1 MKLYVYNRK
10 MPMETQ
16 SLNLARSLILILFA
30 IVITLEYTTPPQ
42 YVFGYL
48 YTGAILIA
56 SSRLSRQA
64 TFQITAIAALLTLAN
79 LWIPAGESSSLPT
92 VANRIIAVI
101 ALIVTG
107 VLGDRN
113 RLYQTALLEQKTR
126 LRSQEKLSQ
135 LREDFVST
143 LTHDLKTP
151 LLGAIETLSSL
162 ERSEFGNITPAQK
175 TVFELMKRSH
185 QTTLKMVEM
194 LLDVYRNDAEGL
206 HLQLEP
212 INLVNLAEEVL
223 LMLRELATTRRV
235 YLNVGY
241 GDSEF
246 RRDLW
251 VKGDRLQLQ
260 RVFTNLV
267 TNGINHSPRGER
279 VSILLES
286 HSSHQIVKVIDTG
299 LGIPAEVLPHLFER
313 FYQGHSD
320 RQASGSG
327 LGLYLSRQII
337 EAHHGTIWA
346 ENLSPQ
352 GAMFA
357 FRLTAIPSNSRS

>member
-1 MKLYVYNRK
+1 MTV
-10 MPMETQ
+10 EVQ
-16 SLNLARSLILILFA
+16 SLKLARSLILILILFA
-30 IVITLEYTTPPQ
+30 IVIVLEYTTPSN

-56 SSRLSRQA
+56 SSRLSRRA
-64 TFQITAIAALLTLAN
+64 TFQVTTIASLLTLAN
-79 LWIPAGESSSLPT
+79 LWIPLGEISSLPT
-92 VANRIIAVI
+92 IANRIIAVI

-107 VLGDRN
+107 ILGDRN
-113 RLYQTALLEQKTR
+113 RLYQTKLLQQQTR
-126 LRSQEKLSQ
+126 LRSQEQLSQ
-135 LREDFVST
+135 LREDFIST

-151 LLGAIETLSSL
+151 LLGAIETLNSL
-162 ERSEFGNITPAQK
+162 DRSEFGEITDTQK
-175 TVFELMKRSH
+175 TVFNVMKRSH

-206 HLQLEP
+206 HLNLEP
-212 INLVNLAEEVL
+212 INLANLAEEVL
-223 LMLRELATTRRV
+223 LMLRDLATTRRV
-235 YLNVGY
+235 CLNVGY
-241 GDSEF
+241 EASEF
-246 RRDLW
+246 RRNLW

-267 TNGINHSPRGER
+267 TNSINHSPRGER

-286 HSSHQIVKVIDTG
+286 NSSYQTVKVIDAG
-299 LGIPAEVLPHLFER
+299 LGIPADVLPHLFER

-320 RQASGSG
+320 RQATGSG

-357 FRLTAIPSNSRS
+357 FRLAAIPPERPS